1 MKKGRGLLEAR
12 PFPSDERRFRLSLEP
27 PTERSPVVVVQDGVF
42 LIGVQAEG
50 VIIIFDDLGL
60 LFDEVCAVVVE
71 PYYVRRSGP
80 WL

>member
-1 MKKGRGLLEAR
+1 M
-12 PFPSDERRFRLSLEP
+12 
-27 PTERSPVVVVQDGVF
+27 VVQDGVF

-60 LFDEVCAVVVE
+60 LFDEVRAVVVE
-71 PYYVRRSGP
+71 SYYVRRSGP